1 MSSESLSSGRPVH
14 PKGNKASILLTSVF
28 GPYAQ
33 NDGYGSRAI
42 NPMELYHNQVTRVQG
57 PFSLRM
63 FHRSWGLMLIQQN
76 ISAPSTILDF
86 PTQERFIHELQVG
99 DYDIVGISGIVAN
112 IGKVRRMCQL
122 VRKYSPKS
130 TIVVGG
136 HVASIPGVDKM
147 IDADHISKGEGVSWF
162 RHFLGEDETAKI
174 VHPDIVSGFGT
185 RLFGL
190 DVDTADKD
198 TAATLI
204 TSVGCP
210 MGCNFCATS
219 ALFGGK
225 GHSVTFFENGKE
237 LYDLMC
243 GFERRLGTQS
253 FFIMDE
259 NFLLNRPR
267 AMELLKYME
276 RDNKAWSLY
285 CFSSANALRQYTMDE
300 LLRLGLSWLWIGLEG
315 EDSQY
320 TKLKGCDSVSFVGQ
334 LQELGVKVLGSSI
347 IGLEN
352 HTPENIDQVIAR
364 AIKHNTEFH
373 QFMLYTPLPGTP
385 LFKEQMEKG
394 TMLDG
399 VDFADIHGQYRFNF
413 KHPHIT
419 PEQSEEFLL
428 RAFQADYD
436 VNGPSVF
443 RIIRTVWKGWRNHR
457 DYPDAR
463 VRRRLDN
470 DSVTIRKYGY
480 GALWAME
487 QYFKD
492 SNRHVY
498 EMIHELRGQFEKDF
512 GFMNKAL
519 GMVIGPILLAS
530 IRREAVRLKNGF
542 TVEPKTFVERRNWA
556 QISMT

>member
-1 MSSESLSSGRPVH
+1 MSSETPKIERPVY
-14 PKGNKASILLTSVF
+14 KGKGQGKPTILFSSVF

-33 NDGYGSRAI
+33 NDSFGSRAI

-63 FHRSWGLMLIQQN
+63 FHRSRGLMFIQQN
-76 ISAPSTILDF
+76 IQAPSTVLDF
-86 PTQERFIHELQVG
+86 PTQEKFIHELQVG
-99 DYDIVGISGIVAN
+99 NYDIVGISGIVAN
-112 IGKVRRMCQL
+112 VHKVHRMCQL
-122 VRKYSPKS
+122 VRRYSPHS
-130 TIVVGG
+130 VIVVGG
-136 HVASIPGVDKM
+136 HVASIPGLENM
-147 IDADHISKGEGVSWF
+147 IDADYISKGEGVSWF

-185 RLFGL
+185 RLFGF
-190 DVDTADKD
+190 DVKNSSQD
-198 TAATLI
+198 TAATVI

-225 GHSVTFFENGKE
+225 GHSVTFYDSGEE
-237 LYDLMC
+237 LYNLMC
-243 GFERRLGTQS
+243 GFERRLGTSS

-267 AMELLKYME
+267 AMELLDLME
-276 RDNKAWSLY
+276 RDGKAWSLY
-285 CFSSANALRQYTMDE
+285 CFSSANALRQYSMDE
-300 LLRLGLSWLWIGLEG
+300 LLRLGLSWLWMGLEG

-320 TKLKGCDSVSFVGQ
+320 AKLKGCDSVEFVGQ
-334 LQELGVKVLGSSI
+334 LQELGIKILGSSI

-364 AIKHNTEFH
+364 AIKHNTDFH

-385 LFKEQMEKG
+385 LFREQAAKG
-394 TMLDG
+394 AMLED
-399 VDFADIHGQYRFNF
+399 VDLADIHGQYRFNF
-413 KHPHIT
+413 RHPHIT

-443 RIIRTVWKGWRNHR
+443 RVINTVWKGWKNFQKY
-457 DYPDAR
+457 DNKR
-463 VRRRLDN
+463 VLRRLEQ
-470 DSVTIRKYGY
+470 DSATIRRYAY

-487 QYFKD
+487 QYFKE
-492 SNRHVY
+492 SNRNVQ
-498 EMIHELRGQFEKDF
+498 ERIHTLREQFAHDF
-512 GFMNKAL
+512 GSLTK
-519 GMVIGPILLAS
+519 VIGMISGPVILAS
-530 IRREAVRLKNGF
+530 IRREAMRLKNGF
-542 TVEPKTFVERRNWA
+542 TVEPSTFIERRNWSG
-556 QISMT
+556 I

>member
-1 MSSESLSSGRPVH
+1 MSFNNADAERPVYKSTGRRQ
-14 PKGNKASILLTSVF
+14 PTILFSSVF

-33 NDGYGSRAI
+33 NDSFGSRAI

-63 FHRSWGLMLIQQN
+63 FHRSWGLMFIQQN
-76 ISAPSTILDF
+76 ISAPSTLLDF
-86 PTQERFIHELQVG
+86 PTQESFIHELQTG

-112 IGKVRRMCQL
+112 VGKVRRMCRL
-122 VRKYSPKS
+122 VRTYSPRS
-130 TIVVGG
+130 VIVVGG
-136 HVASIPGVDKM
+136 HVASIPGLENM
-147 IDADHISKGEGVSWF
+147 IEADYIAKGEGVSWF

-185 RLFGL
+185 RLFGI
-190 DVDTADKD
+190 DVKTRTQD
-198 TAATLI
+198 TAATVI

-225 GHSVTFFENGKE
+225 GHSVTFYNSGEE
-237 LYDLMC
+237 LYNLMC
-243 GFERRLGTQS
+243 GFEKRLGTSS
-253 FFIMDE
+253 FFMMDE

-267 AMELLKYME
+267 AMELLDLME
-276 RDNKAWSLY
+276 RDGKAWSLY
-285 CFSSANALRQYTMDE
+285 CFSSANALRQYSMDE
-300 LLRLGLSWLWIGLEG
+300 LLCLGLSWLWMGLEG

-320 TKLKGCDSVSFVGQ
+320 AKLKGCDSVEFVGR
-334 LQELGVKVLGSSI
+334 LQELGIKVLGSSI

-352 HTPENIDQVIAR
+352 HTPENIDSVIAR
-364 AIKHNTEFH
+364 AIKHNTDFH

-394 TMLDG
+394 TMLDN
-399 VDFADIHGQYRFNF
+399 VDLADIHGQYRFNF
-413 KHPHIT
+413 RHPYIT

-443 RIIRTVWKGWRNHR
+443 RVINTIWKGWKNFRNY
-457 DYPDAR
+457 DNAR
-463 VRRRLDN
+463 VLRRLEQ
-470 DSVTIRKYGY
+470 DSASVRRYAY

-487 QYFKD
+487 QYFKE
-492 SNRHVY
+492 SNHYVQER
-498 EMIHELRGQFEKDF
+498 IHALRQQFSCDF
-512 GFMNKAL
+512 GSLTKMV
-519 GMVIGPILLAS
+519 GMLSGPAILAS
-530 IRREAVRLKNGF
+530 IRREAMRLKNGF
-542 TVEPKTFVERRNWA
+542 TVEPGTFIERRNWA
-556 QISMT
+556 GL